1 MYTIVES
8 TSAHI
13 WDNSEVVDDNNNREE
28 QEAEEGR
35 RNFETTEWY
44 LREMHDIVV
53 EQRDLNNF
61 RWINNIKN
69 KFNTVFRIV
78 DDINQYNR
86 HTTNPRTWR
95 DHNQNTLYYHR

>member
-35 RNFETTEWY
+35 RNFEMTERY

-53 EQRDLNNF
+53 EQHDLNF
-61 RWINNIKN
+61 RWK
-69 KFNTVFRIV
+69 
-78 DDINQYNR
+78 Y
-86 HTTNPRTWR
+86 
-95 DHNQNTLYYHR
+95 

>member
-35 RNFETTEWY
+35 RNFET
-44 LREMHDIVV
+44 V
-53 EQRDLNNF
+53 E
-61 RWINNIKN
+61 
-69 KFNTVFRIV
+69 
-78 DDINQYNR
+78 
-86 HTTNPRTWR
+86 
-95 DHNQNTLYYHR
+95 